1 MMLELDDV
9 EQTSLVGRDRGGGG
23 EGARRSI
30 PTCTHSSKILVLVSS
45 GDTHM
50 SEF

>member
-23 EGARRSI
+23 GGGGTAFDS
-30 PTCTHSSKILVLVSS
+30 
-45 GDTHM
+45 HM
-50 SEF
+50 HTLQ